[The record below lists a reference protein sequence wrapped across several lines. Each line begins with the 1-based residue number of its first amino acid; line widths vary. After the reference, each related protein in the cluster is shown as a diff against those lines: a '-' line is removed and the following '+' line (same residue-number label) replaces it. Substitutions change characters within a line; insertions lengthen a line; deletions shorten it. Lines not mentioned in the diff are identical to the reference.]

1 MNKKIVIGIFAM
13 LFFGGGFLLYNSYQ
27 EGRKLDVQAKKL
39 DNRAKE
45 HEILQNQ
52 SEEKGKATTV
62 TSATAEAKNTNKQV
76 ASSVNSSNSVKN
88 KTTYEKDLKSRMTS
102 ANEGNVSSEINAL
115 RNNENANE
123 AWTKELD
130 KIYSLLMSEL
140 SGSQKAKLQNSQK
153 AWIKSVEKEVNTAMD
168 EYCPA
173 DSNGERVGCGTLGGL
188 EEMRIRVRRTRSR
201 TLELARMYDE
211 MHNK

>member
-1 MNKKIVIGIFAM
+1 MDKKIIIGMFVV
-13 LFFGGGFLLYNSYQ
+13 LFLGSGFLLYNSYQ
-27 EGRKLDVQAKKL
+27 EARKLNVQTKKIE
-39 DNRAKE
+39 NRAKE
-45 HEILQNQ
+45 HEILKTQ
-52 SEEKGKATTV
+52 SEKQATVKTPAP
-62 TSATAEAKNTNKQV
+62 TTGEIKNINKQLT
-76 ASSVNSSNSVKN
+76 SSVNNSNPVKN
-88 KTTYEKDLKSRMTS
+88 RTTYEKDLKSRMTS
-102 ANEGNVSSEINAL
+102 ANEGNVSSEIDAL
-115 RNNENANE
+115 RNNEDANE

-140 SGSQKAKLQNSQK
+140 SESQKIKLQNSQK

-211 MHNK
+211 MHN

>member
-1 MNKKIVIGIFAM
+1 MDKKIIIGIFAV
-13 LFFGGGFLLYNSYQ
+13 LFLGSGFLLYNSYQ
-27 EGRKLDVQAKKL
+27 EARKLNVQTKKL

-45 HEILQNQ
+45 HEILKTQ
-52 SEEKGKATTV
+52 SEKQATISTPV
-62 TSATAEAKNTNKQV
+62 STTDKTKNITQQLTTSVNNTNV
-76 ASSVNSSNSVKN
+76 VKN

-102 ANEGNVSSEINAL
+102 ANEGNVSSEIDAL
-115 RNNENANE
+115 RNNEDANE
-123 AWTKELD
+123 AWTKELN

-211 MHNK
+211 MHN

>member
-1 MNKKIVIGIFAM
+1 MDKKIIIGIFAV
-13 LFFGGGFLLYNSYQ
+13 LFLGSGFLLYNSYQ
-27 EGRKLDVQAKKL
+27 EARKLNVQTKKL
-39 DNRAKE
+39 ENRAKE
-45 HEILQNQ
+45 HEILKTQ
-52 SEEKGKATTV
+52 SEKQATISTPV
-62 TSATAEAKNTNKQV
+62 STTDKTKNINQQLTTSVNNTNV
-76 ASSVNSSNSVKN
+76 VKN
-88 KTTYEKDLKSRMTS
+88 RTIYEKDLKSRMTS
-102 ANEGNVSSEINAL
+102 ANEGNVSSEIDAL
-115 RNNENANE
+115 RNNEDANE

-173 DSNGERVGCGTLGGL
+173 DSHGESGGCATLGRL

-211 MHNK
+211 MHN

>member
-1 MNKKIVIGIFAM
+1 MDKKIIIGIFTVVF
-13 LFFGGGFLLYNSYQ
+13 LGGGFLLYNSYQ

-39 DNRAKE
+39 DSRAKE
-45 HEILQNQ
+45 HEILQTQ
-52 SEEKGKATTV
+52 SEEKTTATAV
-62 TSATAEAKNTNKQV
+62 TSATTEAKNSNVQV
-76 ASSVNSSNSVKN
+76 TASVDNNSVKN
-88 KTTYEKDLKSRMTS
+88 KTTYEKDLKSRMVS
-102 ANEGNVSSEINAL
+102 ANEGNVSSEIDAL
-115 RNNENANE
+115 RNNEDANE
-123 AWTKELD
+123 AWDKELN

-140 SGSQKAKLQNSQK
+140 SGSQKTKLQNSQK
-153 AWIKSVEKEVNTAMD
+153 AWARSVEKEVGTAMD